1 MRYGKILFL
10 LAAVA
15 LLSDGLQAKDKL
27 VERSGKRPG
36 WVMNSSSGWFSV
48 FAQSDDLNDA
58 RDRCLSDIRQYIVS
72 SIAANITSTEV
83 STSES
88 HNTNGI
94 EDIYSAYSSE
104 LKTAAA
110 KMPFITDISLSNAL
124 DTYWEKYRRKSDRTY
139 YYIYYVQYPF
149 TRLER
154 NRLIRDFKEYDSRMY
169 GTLKEVEEA
178 YSTLTDVS
186 EIDKGI
192 SALAPLLEYFFDDV
206 RKSEAESVMRLYR
219 SAYSKISLV
228 PESKEPGR
236 FVYRLVLDGRT
247 VTCSRPPAL
256 RSETAVSL
264 ELRPSG
270 SSYELTYD
278 CSLCLP
284 TDDNYV
290 LISYSF
296 PGKTLRYRH
305 QFDVSGLNERI
316 VPTGIIGIDV
326 VIDTDST
333 VTADVSFYLRSGIDS
348 QFEIS
353 DVHFTLP
360 GITDFSRT
368 DKSVY
373 EGEGRHLLQFRQSL
387 SRIPEAGRGMV
398 TGEMDVKSDNM
409 DRTITFTLPYNL
421 TIHNKNNN

>member
-1 MRYGKILFL
+1 MRVIKYILLCAFL
-10 LAAVA
+10 SLVASGLAA
-15 LLSDGLQAKDKL
+15 KDRV
-27 VERSGKRPG
+27 VEKSGKTPDWLMTSDENG
-36 WVMNSSSGWFSV
+36 FSV
-48 FAQSDDLNDA
+48 FAKSDDINVA
-58 RDRCLSDIRQYIVS
+58 RDRCLDDIRQYIVNT
-72 SIAANITSTEV
+72 IASNITSVET
-83 STSES
+83 
-88 HNTNGI
+88 NTMDLQNRDGL
-94 EDIYSAYSSE
+94 ETLYTTYNSE

-110 KMPFITDISLSNAL
+110 KLPFLTGITLSNAL
-124 DTYWEKYRRKSDRTY
+124 EVYWEKCKSREDGSFY
-139 YYIYYVQYPF
+139 YNYHVLYPF
-149 TRLER
+149 TVAQR
-154 NRLIRDFKEYDSRMY
+154 NRMIKEFKEYDAEKY
-169 GTLKEVEEA
+169 GLLMHLKEG
-178 YSTLTDVS
+178 YSALSDVS
-186 EIDKGI
+186 EIDAGI
-192 SALAPLLEYFFDDV
+192 RELEPLVEYFFDDV
-206 RKSEAESVMRLYR
+206 RKSETESVMRLYR

-264 ELRPSG
+264 ELRPYG

-278 CSLCLP
+278 YSLCLP

-333 VTADVSFYLRSGIDS
+333 VTADVSFYLRSSIDS